1 MIKISQS
8 PRILNTSNVSF
19 ASKVKE
25 DKTNVSKENK
35 GDTFEMQD
43 KNNKKDLSIENKQ
56 QIISKARSKAAG
68 WSILFGVF
76 STLYYGLRSDKTV
89 AKRFDLDKEKD
100 QKLIKKIKRDQML
113 ATLPGALTT
122 ALGGVIAYIY
132 CKNQDADKI
141 SVE

>member
-8 PRILNTSNVSF
+8 PRILNTNNVSF

>member
-25 DKTNVSKENK
+25 DKTNVSKEDK